1 MIWIYKASYN
11 LSKMEVMNIYLFDH
25 NLDPNDTPKYYQR
38 FFVLSYT
45 VHFRYQAITHF
56 NEGMAGIDD
65 VFQTPIIT
73 EQFTRKIP

>member
-1 MIWIYKASYN
+1 
-11 LSKMEVMNIYLFDH
+11 MNIYLFDH

-45 VHFRYQAITHF
+45 VHFHYQAITHF
-56 NEGMAGIDD
+56 NEGMAGMDD